1 MQASSHLESL
11 LACSLTYLSPFLHE
25 TQSLSLLNS
34 VLLTVCSVV
43 TFCRMNVLVT
53 NFGIPCRRAIRN
65 ILFSP
70 HPEFLNLI
78 CWVCDN
84 YSKILENFYF
94 LHFAIIFFK
103 LRGHK
108 LMAATSVIVPTSYS
122 SKSTTC
128 PTRRPACSRT
138 PRRSSKSSRTIYL
151 RRTSGTRHRVLTS
164 SSTPSAPP
172 GMSR

>member
-1 MQASSHLESL
+1 MSGGLIASLQSL
-11 LACSLTYLSPFLHE
+11 GVLACSLTYLDPPFTMKRLVLVTVE
-25 TQSLSLLNS
+25 LNS
-34 VLLTVCSVV
+34 VWLSVCSVV

-94 LHFAIIFFK
+94 LHFAINFFK

-108 LMAATSVIVPTSYS
+108 LMALHRSLSLLAIRVSRQLVQHAVQHALEPRAAHRKVPVQFICAAPQAHVI
-122 SKSTTC
+122 
-128 PTRRPACSRT
+128 
-138 PRRSSKSSRTIYL
+138 
-151 RRTSGTRHRVLTS
+151 GF
-164 SSTPSAPP
+164 
-172 GMSR
+172 